1 VGVVFQAFN
10 LIASLTARG
19 NVVVPM
25 RLAGTPRAAAKAR
38 ADDLLRRVGLDERP
52 HLRPAQLSRGQQAR
66 SPGQAGRT
74 R

>member
-25 RLAGTPRAAAKAR
+25 RLGGTPRAAAKAR